1 MGAAC
6 IVVADSRGYW
16 FQVTRLTR
24 YSFVRSNLNSYSSNA
39 LALATTHDLQGPIG
53 DYRSSGG
60 ERELIP
66 IAFLRA
72 IRQPLH
78 AVTGD
83 AAAPTW
89 LVAEVMAVSKNK
101 KSDTTIG
108 PTRLRTSKECV
119 KAIRIDTLYANA
131 G

>member
-1 MGAAC
+1 MPANLTPECKAGGGIPQGA
-6 IVVADSRGYW
+6 
-16 FQVTRLTR
+16 
-24 YSFVRSNLNSYSSNA
+24 
-39 LALATTHDLQGPIG
+39 
-53 DYRSSGG
+53 
-60 ERELIP
+60 RELIP

-119 KAIRIDTLYANA
+119 KAIRTDTVYANA
-131 G
+131 GWLVYAMPAYVRVASNGECLVSKDFSEWHKRCSVFCQIIAVR

>member
-1 MGAAC
+1 
-6 IVVADSRGYW
+6 
-16 FQVTRLTR
+16 
-24 YSFVRSNLNSYSSNA
+24 
-39 LALATTHDLQGPIG
+39 
-53 DYRSSGG
+53 
-60 ERELIP
+60 LIP

-78 AVTGD
+78 AVTGE

-101 KSDTTIG
+101 KSDATIG

-119 KAIRIDTLYANA
+119 KAIRTDTVYANA
-131 G
+131 GWLVYAMPAYVRVASNGECLVSKDFPGWHKRCSVLCQIIAVR

>member
-1 MGAAC
+1 
-6 IVVADSRGYW
+6 
-16 FQVTRLTR
+16 
-24 YSFVRSNLNSYSSNA
+24 
-39 LALATTHDLQGPIG
+39 
-53 DYRSSGG
+53 
-60 ERELIP
+60 LIP

-119 KAIRIDTLYANA
+119 KAIRTDTVYANA
-131 G
+131 GWLVYAMPAYVRVASNGECLVSKDFLNGINVAQFFCQIIAVR